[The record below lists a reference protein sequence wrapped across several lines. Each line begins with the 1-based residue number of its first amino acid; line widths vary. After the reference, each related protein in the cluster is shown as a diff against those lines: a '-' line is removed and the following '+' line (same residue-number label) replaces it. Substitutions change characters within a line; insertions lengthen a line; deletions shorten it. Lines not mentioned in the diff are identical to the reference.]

1 MQRLIQ
7 FNKKAWL
14 KSYIDINTKLI
25 TEPKND
31 LEKCFFKLMSIAV
44 FGKALKNIRKHTDI
58 KLVTKNKKGKFLVSE
73 PNYHTPKCFSLKLLA
88 IKTKK

>member
-73 PNYHTPKCFSLKLLA
+73 PNYHTTKCFSVKLLA